1 MGARRLAPPQDA
13 VRTDPLPSVAMR
25 PSKLVRIS
33 RGTEN
38 EPFFG
43 TSGANRFDAPGCP
56 ASPEYAACYFGTT
69 LAVAIGETVLHDL
82 TPIGGKFLVPLADL
96 EAQNLLRFGGRLLH
110 LADLTGVN
118 LKRIGG
124 HADLA
129 GTDDYAITQQWALA
143 VYLNSGSLDGFQ
155 YMSRHVNNAIAVM
168 LFDRAKKKLGLTSHL
183 KLLNEK
189 GFHALAASFRIVPV

>member
-1 MGARRLAPPQDA
+1 
-13 VRTDPLPSVAMR
+13 MR

-56 ASPEYAACYFGTT
+56 AAPEYATCYFGTT
-69 LAVAIGETVLHDL
+69 LAVALGETVLHDL
-82 TPIGGKFLVPLADL
+82 TPVGGNFLVPLADL
-96 EAQNLLRFGGRLLH
+96 EAQNVLRFGGRLLH
-110 LADLTGVN
+110 LADLTGIN

-124 HADLA
+124 HAALA
-129 GTDDYAITQQWALA
+129 GTDNYVITQQWALA
-143 VYLNSGSLDGFQ
+143 VYLNSDLLDGFQ
-155 YMSRHVNNAIAVM
+155 YMSRHVNTAIAVA
-168 LFDRAKKKLGLTSHL
+168 LFDRAKQKLRLNSQI

-189 GFHALAASFRIVPV
+189 GFPALAASFRIVAI

>member
-1 MGARRLAPPQDA
+1 LSARRRSAQDT
-13 VRTDPLPSVAMR
+13 VRTGPLPSVTMR

-56 ASPEYAACYFGTT
+56 AAPEYATCYFGTT

-82 TPIGGKFLVPLADL
+82 TPVGGEFLVPRADL
-96 EAQNLLRFGGRLLH
+96 EAQNVLRVDGGLLH
-110 LADLTGVN
+110 L
-118 LKRIGG
+118 
-124 HADLA
+124 ADLA

-143 VYLNSGSLDGFQ
+143 VYLNRGSLDGFQ
-155 YMSRHVNNAIAVM
+155 YMSRHINTAIAVA
-168 LFDRAKKKLGLTSHL
+168 LFDRAKQKLKLKSYI
-183 KLLNEK
+183 KLLNER
-189 GFHALAASFRIVPV
+189 GFPALAASFDIVAIYRPELLVRRN